1 MGPVMSARNIALL
14 RSHWI
19 STILADKCEPN
30 AAICGFAVWSRSW
43 RIWIMSRA
51 SASDRQFPEL
61 PFESNPCEG
70 GLRLRCAFCPPSRT

>member
-1 MGPVMSARNIALL
+1 MGPLMSARNIALL

-70 GLRLRCAFCPPSRT
+70 GLRLRCAFWPPSRT